1 MHKILQSCS
10 KENST
15 KFIHSIFSHETE
27 IHYKSSTNKFHA
39 KQTETLSDTS
49 IHYVR
54 NVIKK
59 GKQEEEKKLLIE
71 IVFSSQESG
80 KARNTK
86 ESWTELWNRRYT
98 GRIERKVSNRRL
110 VRHRK
115 WMRPKIRFSYQY
127 NNEIETGWTSCCC
140 FVLSGLSPLPL
151 CTQVFAIRC
160 YSFNGRVKR
169 RD

>member
-1 MHKILQSCS
+1 MHKFLQSCS
-10 KENST
+10 QENST
-15 KFIHSIFSHETE
+15 KFIHSIFCHETE

-39 KQTETLSDTS
+39 KQTAKLSDTS

-86 ESWTELWNRRYT
+86 RISNGTLKQAIHGVESKEKC
-98 GRIERKVSNRRL
+98 RIKGSLGIGSECARNQIFL
-110 VRHRK
+110 
-115 WMRPKIRFSYQY
+115 
-127 NNEIETGWTSCCC
+127 
-140 FVLSGLSPLPL
+140 
-151 CTQVFAIRC
+151 
-160 YSFNGRVKR
+160 
-169 RD
+169 